1 MRLILSILLLTA
13 FSFGCQTEISE
24 KEMKQDASTLVKME
38 KEIVSLAV
46 EFNETNDSTLTRKQ
60 DSLGRILQ
68 QKSLDLQEKYEK
80 VGKIKSFQKIYDQ
93 KKKAAYK

>member
-1 MRLILSILLLTA
+1 MRLIFSIVLFTA
-13 FSFGCQTEISE
+13 FLLGCQTEISE

-46 EFNETNDSTLTRKQ
+46 EFHETKDSTLMRKQ

-68 QKSLDLQEKYEK
+68 QKSVDLQEKYEQA
-80 VGKIKSFQKIYDQ
+80 GKMEPFQEIYDQ
-93 KKKAAYK
+93 KKKAAYE